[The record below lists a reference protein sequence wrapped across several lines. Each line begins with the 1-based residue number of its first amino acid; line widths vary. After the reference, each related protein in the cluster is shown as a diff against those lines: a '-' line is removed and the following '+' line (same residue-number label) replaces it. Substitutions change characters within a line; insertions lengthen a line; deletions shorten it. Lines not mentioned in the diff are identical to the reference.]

1 MFVLKRLFSSGHSNG
16 KTEQALQQSKKSWFH
31 KLGRLFNKPQID
43 DKIWEEI
50 EELLI
55 SADLGVQLTMDL
67 INQISQ
73 KVRTEHQNSSQA
85 ALKLLK
91 GALLEI
97 LLSST
102 KSDEFSTTKI
112 TDPIV
117 ILVVGVNGTGKTTSI
132 AKLANI
138 FRLEGQTVMFAAA
151 DTFRAAAIDQIQYW
165 ANLLKVD
172 VIAHR
177 PGADPGAVVYDAL
190 ESARARK
197 TNILIVDTAGRL
209 HTQKNLMD
217 ELQKVTR
224 VIKRLDEAAP
234 HQTLLVIDATT
245 GQNGLTQARNFVEAV
260 ACDGI
265 ILAKLDGTAKGGIVF
280 AISKELGLPINFVGT
295 GESLEDL
302 APFDPEA
309 FVDALFSEEFLET
322 SQGT

>member
-1 MFVLKRLFSSGHSNG
+1 MLKRLFSSGRSNS
-16 KTEQALQQSKKSWFH
+16 KTEQALQQSKKSWFG
-31 KLGRLFNKPQID
+31 KLGRLFNQPQID

-73 KVRTEHQNSSQA
+73 EVRAEHQNSSEA

-91 GALLEI
+91 SALLEI

-102 KSDEFSTTKI
+102 KSDGFSTTKI
-112 TDPIV
+112 TGPIV

-165 ANLLKVD
+165 ANLLDVD

-217 ELQKVTR
+217 ELQKVKR
-224 VIKRLDEAAP
+224 VIKRLDESAP

-309 FVDALFSEEFLET
+309 FVDALFSEESLET
-322 SQGT
+322 SQDT